1 MNINRMQKETN
12 IERKIEIQNERKK
25 GRKKNGKKKQTDKK
39 HGWN

>member
-25 GRKKNGKKKQTDKK
+25 GRKKNGGKKQTDKK